1 MKYIKVKWIHQ
12 LPDEPVL
19 LYSELDKDFW
29 EKRKVEVFPDGSAF
43 FASEEESH
51 GDTGLSIEPLPSL
64 EEIGSDPQFE
74 PEEISAPEFEKVWE
88 AARGNLHIT

>member
-19 LYSELDKDFW
+19 LFSELDNYFF
-29 EKRKVEVFPDGSAF
+29 EKRKVEVFADGSAF
-43 FASEEESH
+43 FASEAENQ

-64 EEIGSDPQFE
+64 EEIGFDPQFE
-74 PEEISAPEFEKVWE
+74 PEEITASEFEKVWE
-88 AARGNLHIT
+88 AAHENRP